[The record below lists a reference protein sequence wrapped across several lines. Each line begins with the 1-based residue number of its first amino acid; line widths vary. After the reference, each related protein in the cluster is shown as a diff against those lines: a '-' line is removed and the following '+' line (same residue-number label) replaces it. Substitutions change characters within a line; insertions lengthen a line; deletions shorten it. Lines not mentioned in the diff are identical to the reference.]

1 MFVSKQFNGDR
12 RVALLFLAVLQ
23 MTNSG
28 GKSFA
33 IKLKVDASIKMF
45 QFAFFSCLII
55 LRLLILLLLFLT
67 FFSLINFYPVIIIL
81 SFRDFSCIA
90 SNFFS
95 FIISTKKKFFKK
107 S

>member
-1 MFVSKQFNGDR
+1 MFVSKQLTGTGELL
-12 RVALLFLAVLQ
+12 LLFLAVLQ
-23 MTNSG
+23 ITNSG

-67 FFSLINFYPVIIIL
+67 FFHL
-81 SFRDFSCIA
+81 SI
-90 SNFFS
+90 
-95 FIISTKKKFFKK
+95 FIQ
-107 S
+107 